1 MISFIL
7 GVLTTLIAML
17 YYFRPQPVVLYRE
30 DAIEKLG
37 YEDMSSQ
44 FSTVLDEVRY
54 AWNVEKLWVEFESL
68 EAVEWEIP
76 KSFLE
81 EWLVRLLLQT

>member
-44 FSTVLDEVRY
+44 FSTVLD
-54 AWNVEKLWVEFESL
+54 LSL
-68 EAVEWEIP
+68 IHI
-76 KSFLE
+76 
-81 EWLVRLLLQT
+81 